1 MAPTDTKTRSQQIP
15 RRPSG
20 HSHLRHHHHN
30 NESPYQPSP
39 LIQQHQ
45 PFPSSTSSFS
55 IRNSTL
61 SSSASLLGPNDS
73 GTTPRP
79 GSQGSASHFAS
90 NNNISNANSHYNF
103 IQPTNYERRAVRS
116 YSFGEGSL
124 PRPNT
129 GSGGNGSAR
138 TGTGFLGN
146 GNNNPNHNLM
156 RPRAAT
162 VHEPLLQ
169 QRDSN
174 SDLNSLYTIDHSHT
188 PYHTVDSEDDDMSYF
203 GSAGQDYLLKKRRA
217 RMARRFC
224 AADMVALVAFTALVA
239 LVEVE
244 GGGWRWEWSLI
255 PWPLAG
261 MAMVRVAALAFTA
274 RYSHGNY
281 NVGVIF
287 VCGLITLYTLFEIN
301 MVIQHHIQVAA
312 VVVVQY
318 IFTILMTQLH
328 WISYSAHTPM
338 SATLAYAYD
347 PIMSDSITFSRESRY
362 MGTFSGGGGQNGR
375 QSSLRRGT
383 SYGTMN
389 GSPFDA
395 VQEMDEGNEDD
406 DDNAFIKVNV
416 DLAASRKKHF
426 GQYRRR
432 VSGSQSSLSDGA
444 DDGNNNKNNRAQE
457 NEDEEEDQD
466 MAVLLAF
473 QDARRQQVYAF
484 SPTALSSV
492 LPARSILSSQAGGV
506 AGLSSSPLSSSGQL
520 NKTPLSWAFRPQD
533 SHSSSYDMRTAAA
546 GGGSGSGGVGG
557 LTVGY
562 TPRKRMTRRSNFD
575 PNGAGRRTWT
585 GGHSIIY
592 SGILLESSDDEA
604 GVDDGLGNEGG
615 QEGDVEDEDVATRDS
630 FAEEDEGGDEFRI
643 NDDAHV
649 DKDQT
654 IEYTQTTETTEATQ
668 TTETTTTTRETTVAS
683 HETTVVD
690 GSDHLSNGRGR
701 GVSTIKVKKSS
712 NKQITAVLCEDPN
725 CKEHPHQGGP
735 PPDIDLGPDF
745 PQDLDRTKIVDL
757 DIKESSTE
765 SVERIGPNVGGDY
778 DSDNGEVVPSGRIVR
793 RPELG
798 AIDLDGSL
806 DLDKIIGSRPHDG
819 EHGSREVH
827 VRQRIEKTT
836 IVETEEVPCEA
847 GSNELMVAVDPNA
860 LTKLVPAPL
869 SPPNEPGD
877 QDQIHMEGGRRVH
890 IRQRTERITIKEQD
904 ELGGPAIIGGAIVGG
919 AIVMDNQPGLI
930 VGPTVST
937 TISPEQPMPGG
948 WVGIQG
954 QPGVVTWGYAT
965 DVDQPTTIVEPT
977 MYISPQR
984 PVIVGQGPTMQTVEP
999 IMVIEKPPP
1008 VAIPPRVFV
1017 PPPQPVIAPP
1027 PPRIMAPPPRM
1038 IQPAP
1043 QPMIQPRPGPTTASS
1058 NDPTRMIQQP
1068 VPRAIVPAPVP
1079 IIPAPMPVVQPA
1091 PQYVAPIPAPAMV
1104 MPRPMAVAPS
1114 EYAYYDDVGTVGIGG
1129 YGAYSAASIYENDI
1143 GNRSI
1148 VSIYDDRSVASVYE
1162 YENQPGAS
1170 YGPGYG
1176 PGYGAGGFG
1185 AEYGPGYGPGY
1196 GRHMSAA
1203 HIGRKN
1209 SPGPRERRED
1219 GEMFIENRHVPRQK
1233 SPPQGNY
1240 INHLDTI
1247 PRQQSP
1253 SQRVLDQQRFYHES
1267 AAYNENRHEP
1277 TRQLSPRYLERAE
1290 RFERG
1295 ADVYLDNHHA
1305 QGQMSP
1311 RRIDRPERQ
1320 TYFQAEQHQ
1329 RPRNPQSGAEE
1340 TLEYIANRHV
1350 SRSAAT
1356 QNREPGEES
1365 YREMELG
1372 RGIGQ
1377 VQELALETYYD
1388 TTKSQLKVREQQGN
1402 ALAEKVFQLQY
1413 RSHEPAT
1420 PPPVTENIA
1429 LEPPMRPLPN
1439 QPPTFSIPKPPVN
1452 PPPVRLLVN
1461 RGVGSSPKPSSSSV
1475 QALHHKSSF
1484 PKRYS
1489 PNGIKQKRGSEEEE
1503 NDTPILSTLSS
1514 KNETIMLQARHQP
1527 KTEPSAP
1534 TVLLSATVVDDSA
1547 LAVKARPMI
1556 FGALATSPEAASSVE
1571 STARHQ
1577 PPVTAGAKKRRKEH
1591 FPAMSRNHLHPS
1603 TLNEGIWACWNNE
1616 FGTALEIFKEHAAT
1630 YPRWCLATAEVHIV
1644 RQLISGQLS
1653 EPDLDLTDAL
1663 LLSEKISSRVLD
1675 KKQEFD
1681 SSYMGYRSLCAADA
1695 SLITANDNTLRQNY
1709 KWDCEM
1715 AFYDTLLY
1723 RGILQLTSASDTK
1736 GTFTDIKGGLQLRR
1750 AWKGYMR
1757 IKQEMELAKEKW
1769 QRLSALNTAAS
1780 SSTPSQS
1787 DDKENTPPQGA
1798 KPPLRSKTALAAV
1811 AAPISIPTSK
1821 RASLQAS
1828 SQPSEGSRWSIFG
1841 RRASLSSS
1849 PPVEGSNPLAESGLS
1864 RSRFLST
1871 QLGGGGPAKG
1881 LASSLRD
1888 QAKAVEEF
1896 KNAVKVLEDTEDY
1909 LQYGIGLFYFIV
1921 SIVPKSLVPALR
1933 TIGLQSNHEQ
1943 GIKNF
1948 EDVLSRKNGRA
1959 PFAAL
1964 FLLINYLFLPRG
1976 VADPSASLGR
1986 AGVIL
1991 NEALRRCP
1999 NGSSYLLMACHHA
2012 RKTGNMIPSA
2022 MNHITRGIQTCE
2034 AAGIP
2039 SINYRF
2045 ELGLTFFIHQEFGKA
2060 ADIFEILWR
2069 KYINQ
2074 DIEVARGHGGRRKGR
2089 SQSLGQPGQTSA
2101 LPITGAVE
2109 EDEEDDF
2116 ELAPFCGLCLIASK
2130 VVVRLGQEGYFE
2142 YGREGF
2148 GRNAAG
2154 GANSAGGSPS
2164 SMEGVSS
2171 SNNFGHV
2178 GPDFDLL
2185 MAAQEVISMM
2195 SPPSVE
2201 TLSSP
2206 SPPQPLAKASTL
2218 IFEHV
2223 KAGSSQ
2229 SIKYVRDLAQSAST
2243 DSTGGRDPLLAPAP
2257 LNRFNKFAWNQCQKS
2272 LQKGRISLFLPLVIL
2287 YLRRDLAYMKPVLL
2301 RKYRTLLES
2310 IWKTVSQPVDA
2321 DTQAIYLLLSAV
2333 VHRQLLPD
2341 DATFSYTA
2349 LTDCLLLESMIES
2362 EMWVVPYCHY
2372 ELGELLFKKLQLP
2385 QAAIEQFQWILRGPG
2400 KEVRPSSVYVSTLS
2414 ASTSNPRLSV
2424 FGGGFPSDTV
2434 TQLVESASHVQETGN
2449 GDSHHTQHLSGSS
2462 QYRLSQFFPGA
2473 PTSQTPT
2480 LTSPNPPNPLS
2491 FYNSRYKKFEF
2502 SQVLRQRSSICVE
2515 QIQKAI
2521 EESNERGGGSASTS
2535 SSRAGTMKY
2544 DVGMDVASTSCQG
2557 SLLAKDVVA
2566 SKKLEPEPQAQ
2577 HDHPMLSDKIT
2588 EAVDEPMD
2596 LEPSSDHF
2604 GTVVTPDPDVEMT
2617 DAATASNGGAA
2628 SSSTGLHCSQKM
2640 PSKTSPLE
2648 QDRADTIPPGN
2659 MTTQSHEPEPPRSP
2673 TAYQAHFQNLKGWS
2687 ASTLPNILTDAQRRR
2702 GSQQWLPGGAS
2713 IPGGGKAPSGSTT
2726 NANMKSK

>member
-1 MAPTDTKTRSQQIP
+1 MAPTDTKMRSQQIP

-20 HSHLRHHHHN
+20 HSHLRHHHHHN

-79 GSQGSASHFAS
+79 GSQGSSSHFAS
-90 NNNISNANSHYNF
+90 NNNINNANSHYNF
-103 IQPTNYERRAVRS
+103 IQPTSYERRAVRS

-129 GSGGNGSAR
+129 GSGRNGSAR
-138 TGTGFLGN
+138 TGTGFFGN
-146 GNNNPNHNLM
+146 GNNNPNHNGLI

-162 VHEPLLQ
+162 MHEPLLH

-188 PYHTVDSEDDDMSYF
+188 PQHTVDSEDDDMSYF

-224 AADMVALVAFTALVA
+224 AVDLVALVAFTALVA

-244 GGGWRWEWSLI
+244 GGGWHWEWSLI

-261 MAMVRVAALAFTA
+261 MAVVRVAALAFTA

-301 MVIQHHIQVAA
+301 MVIQHHIQVAT

-318 IFTILMTQLH
+318 IFTLLMTQLH

-347 PIMSDSITFSRESRY
+347 PIVSDSITFSRESRY

-375 QSSLRRGT
+375 QSSFRRGT
-383 SYGTMN
+383 SYGTMS

-395 VQEMDEGNEDD
+395 VQEMDEGDEDD

-444 DDGNNNKNNRAQE
+444 DDGNNNKNNNGQE

-466 MAVLLAF
+466 MAVLLAS

-484 SPTALSSV
+484 SSTASSSL

-506 AGLSSSPLSSSGQL
+506 AGLSSSPLSSSGPL

-533 SHSSSYDMRTAAA
+533 SHSSSYDIRTAAA
-546 GGGSGSGGVGG
+546 GGG
-557 LTVGY
+557 
-562 TPRKRMTRRSNFD
+562 
-575 PNGAGRRTWT
+575 
-585 GGHSIIY
+585 

-604 GVDDGLGNEGG
+604 GVDGGLGEGG
-615 QEGDVEDEDVATRDS
+615 QEGNVEDEDVARRYS
-630 FAEEDEGGDEFRI
+630 FAEEEGGGDEFRI

-654 IEYTQTTETTEATQ
+654 IEYTQTTETTEATH
-668 TTETTTTTRETTVAS
+668 TTETTTTTRETTAAS
-683 HETTVVD
+683 RETTVVD
-690 GSDHLSNGRGR
+690 GEPRSDHLSNGRGR
-701 GVSTIKVKKSS
+701 GVSTIKVKKFS
-712 NKQITAVLCEDPN
+712 NKQITAVLCEDPD
-725 CKEHPHQGGP
+725 CKEHPHQGVP
-735 PPDIDLGPDF
+735 PPDIDFGPDF

-765 SVERIGPNVGGDY
+765 SVERIGPNAGGDY
-778 DSDNGEVVPSGRIVR
+778 DSDNGEAMPSGRIIR

-798 AIDLDGSL
+798 AIDLDGTL
-806 DLDKIIGSRPHDG
+806 DLDKIIGLRPLGG

-836 IVETEEVPCEA
+836 IVETGEVPCEA
-847 GSNELMVAVDPNA
+847 GSDELMVTVDPNA
-860 LTKLVPAPL
+860 LTKLVPAPI

-890 IRQRTERITIKEQD
+890 IRQRTERVTIEEQD
-904 ELGGPAIIGGAIVGG
+904 ELGGPVIIGGAIVGGAVVGGDIVGG

-948 WVGIQG
+948 WVGIQE
-954 QPGVVTWGYAT
+954 QPGVVTWGYTT
-965 DVDQPTTIVEPT
+965 DVDQPTTTVEPT
-977 MYISPQR
+977 MYISPER
-984 PVIVGQGPTMQTVEP
+984 PVIVGQGPTIQTVEP
-999 IMVIEKPPP
+999 IMVIEEPRP
-1008 VAIPPRVFV
+1008 VAIPPRVVV
-1017 PPPQPVIAPP
+1017 PPPQPMIAPP

-1043 QPMIQPRPGPTTASS
+1043 QPMIQPRPAPVFQ
-1058 NDPTRMIQQP
+1058 PPPRPMIRPPVRMMPQPQPQIMAPAPVIQQP
-1068 VPRAIVPAPVP
+1068 VPRAIVPAPAP
-1079 IIPAPMPVVQPA
+1079 IIPAPMPVVQPT

-1104 MPRPMAVAPS
+1104 MPQPMAVAPS
-1114 EYAYYDDVGTVGIGG
+1114 EYAYYDDVGPIGVGG

-1162 YENQPGAS
+1162 YENQPGAG
-1170 YGPGYG
+1170 YGPRYG
-1176 PGYGAGGFG
+1176 PGYGAGGLG
-1185 AEYGPGYGPGY
+1185 AGYEPGYGPGY

-1203 HIGRKN
+1203 HIGRID

-1219 GEMFIENRHVPRQK
+1219 GEMFIENRYVPRQK

-1240 INHLDTI
+1240 IDDLDTI

-1267 AAYNENRHEP
+1267 AAYNENRYEP

-1320 TYFQAEQHQ
+1320 TYFQGEQHQ

-1372 RGIGQ
+1372 GGIGQ

-1388 TTKSQLKVREQQGN
+1388 TTKSQLKLREQQGN
-1402 ALAEKVFQLQY
+1402 ALAEKVFQLQH

-1429 LEPPMRPLPN
+1429 MEPPMRPLPN

-1461 RGVGSSPKPSSSSV
+1461 RGVGGSPKPSSSPV

-1489 PNGIKQKRGSEEEE
+1489 PNSIKHKRGSEEEE
-1503 NDTPILSTLSS
+1503 NDIPISTLSS

-1527 KTEPSAP
+1527 KTEPTAP
-1534 TVLLSATVVDDSA
+1534 TVLLSATV
-1547 LAVKARPMI
+1547 
-1556 FGALATSPEAASSVE
+1556 
-1571 STARHQ
+1571 
-1577 PPVTAGAKKRRKEH
+1577 
-1591 FPAMSRNHLHPS
+1591 
-1603 TLNEGIWACWNNE
+1603 
-1616 FGTALEIFKEHAAT
+1616 
-1630 YPRWCLATAEVHIV
+1630 VHIV

-1663 LLSEKISSRVLD
+1663 QLSEKVSSRVLD

-1695 SLITANDNTLRQNY
+1695 SLVNSNDNTLRQNY

-1780 SSTPSQS
+1780 STPSQS
-1787 DDKENTPPQGA
+1787 DEKENTPPQGA

-1811 AAPISIPTSK
+1811 SAPISIPTSK
-1821 RASLQAS
+1821 RTSLQAS

-1849 PPVEGSNPLAESGLS
+1849 PPVEGSNPLAESGVS
-1864 RSRFLST
+1864 RSRFLSAH
-1871 QLGGGGPAKG
+1871 LGGGGPAKG
-1881 LASSLRD
+1881 LASALRD

-1896 KNAVKVLEDTEDY
+1896 KSAVKVLEDTEDY

-1921 SIVPKSLVPALR
+1921 SIVPKSLIPALR

-1959 PFAAL
+1959 PFASL

-2101 LPITGAVE
+2101 LPITGVVE

-2148 GRNAAG
+2148 GRKAAG

-2171 SNNFGHV
+2171 SNNFGRV

-2185 MAAQEVISMM
+2185 MAAQEVLSMM

-2229 SIKYVRDLAQSAST
+2229 SIKYVRDLAQGAST
-2243 DSTGGRDPLLAPAP
+2243 DSTGGKDPLLAPAP
-2257 LNRFNKFAWNQCQKS
+2257 VPAQGKLNRFNKFAWNQCQKS
-2272 LQKGRISLFLPLVIL
+2272 ILKGRISPFLPLVIL

-2310 IWKTVSQPVDA
+2310 IWKTVSPVDA

-2349 LTDCLLLESMIES
+2349 LTDCLMLESMIES

-2385 QAAIEQFQWILRGPG
+2385 HAAIEQFQWILKGPG

-2449 GDSHHTQHLSGSS
+2449 GDSQHTQHLSGSS

-2473 PTSQTPT
+2473 PTSQTPA

-2502 SQVLRQRSSICVE
+2502 SQVLRHRSSICVE
-2515 QIQKAI
+2515 QIQKTI

-2544 DVGMDVASTSCQG
+2544 DMGMDVANTSSQG

-2577 HDHPMLSDKIT
+2577 HDQPMLSDKIT

-2628 SSSTGLHCSQKM
+2628 TSSTGLHCSQKM
-2640 PSKTSPLE
+2640 E
-2648 QDRADTIPPGN
+2648 QDRANTIPPGN
-2659 MTTQSHEPEPPRSP
+2659 MAAQSHESELSRSP

-2702 GSQQWLPGGAS
+2702 GSQQWLASGAS
-2713 IPGGGKAPSGSTT
+2713 VPGGGKSPSGSTT
-2726 NANMKSK
+2726 NANVKSK